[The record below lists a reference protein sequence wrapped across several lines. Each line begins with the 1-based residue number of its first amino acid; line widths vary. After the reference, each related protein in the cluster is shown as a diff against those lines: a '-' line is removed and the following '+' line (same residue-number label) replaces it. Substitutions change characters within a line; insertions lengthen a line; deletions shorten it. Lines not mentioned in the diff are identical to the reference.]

1 MKHRLKSKISIICA
15 VCLLFCIAVGFAG
28 AYAVNET
35 EYDEPD
41 FDAAEIPL
49 YINGIKVADGVKVFD
64 TTYVSLRAFVEFVGE
79 QTDIAWDEET
89 STVTVTCE
97 GLELNATSGST
108 YLSANG
114 RCFYIPYGILNI
126 NGSISVPVR
135 EIAKVFS
142 VDIEWDEENSSVSI
156 CADEPSIIEGG
167 DDFYN
172 LDDLY
177 WLARLIN
184 AESGNQPMDG
194 KIAVGN
200 VVINRVEDPSC
211 PDSIY
216 SVIFDK
222 RYGVQF
228 SVTETGG
235 IYAEPNDE
243 SLIAAKICLEGYNIV
258 DECIYFVNPEIGAYS
273 WFMQNRV
280 YVATIGEHDF
290 YA

>member
-15 VCLLFCIAVGFAG
+15 VCLLFCIAVGFSA
-28 AYAVNET
+28 AYAAGDT
-35 EYDEPD
+35 EYGEAD
-41 FDAAEIPL
+41 FTDAEIPM

-64 TTYVSLRAFVEFVGE
+64 TTYISLRAFVEFVGE
-79 QTDIAWDEET
+79 QTDIAWNEET

-97 GLELNATSGST
+97 GLELTAASGAN
-108 YLSANG
+108 YFAANG
-114 RCFYIPYGILNI
+114 RCFYVPYGVLNI

-142 VDIEWDEENSSVSI
+142 VDIEWDEESSSVSI
-156 CADEPSIIEGG
+156 CADGPSIIENGG
-167 DDFYN
+167 DYYN
-172 LDDLY
+172 IDDLY

-184 AESGNQPMDG
+184 SESGNQPLDG

-200 VVINRVEDPSC
+200 VVMNRVSDPSC

-216 SVIFDK
+216 GVIFDK

-235 IYAEPNDE
+235 IYAEPNEE

-258 DECIYFVNPEIGAYS
+258 EDSIYFVNPEIGAYS
-273 WFMQNRV
+273 WFVQTRV
-280 YVATIGEHDF
+280 FVATIGDHDF